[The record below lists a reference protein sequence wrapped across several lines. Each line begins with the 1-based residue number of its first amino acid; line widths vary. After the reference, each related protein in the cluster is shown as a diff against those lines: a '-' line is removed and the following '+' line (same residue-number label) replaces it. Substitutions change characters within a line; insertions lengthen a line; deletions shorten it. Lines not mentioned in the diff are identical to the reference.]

1 MRIMSKKSGI
11 MALLVMG
18 AMPIATSLSAQQQ
31 DAPKP
36 DITVTGEPA
45 PDPAQM
51 TPGPEIKGFIS
62 AHGGDKVQVTAPD
75 GTKSIIAVNETTRI
89 KASKVR
95 LAATSWTPVRCSTGC
110 P

>member
-1 MRIMSKKSGI
+1 MPIMEGNHTQSVNSPQVMPASSRQSPRGIQASSGRIEMTRQRAQFDKESVMRIMSKKSGI

-45 PDPAQM
+45 PDP
-51 TPGPEIKGFIS
+51 P
-62 AHGGDKVQVTAPD
+62 
-75 GTKSIIAVNETTRI
+75 R
-89 KASKVR
+89 
-95 LAATSWTPVRCSTGC
+95 
-110 P
+110 